1 MIGRNARSKPS
12 TRPHVVAAVLLVL
25 VGLGV
30 AAAIDLTL
38 EHIRVIEAAVTGE
51 DHESW
56 CTVDGTNFDCAEVS
70 RSRWSEHVIPPF
82 RYPVPTSIPPLG
94 FFAGFGALVLLGW
107 LRPGRRGLDAPVVRD
122 QTLAFAWLL
131 LMPAAVIDLLLI
143 YVMKFQLKTWCI
155 VCLGIDV
162 ITLAL
167 IVLTPLARQR
177 GYRGLVGDAV
187 RSVFR
192 HHNWLVFAG
201 IFALTAPLAQKVY
214 SDTLDPIIETGR
226 EQRVQEEKDALE
238 QFVAAFPEMPRVEGL
253 LRGDEPHR
261 GTEGAPFQV
270 VEFADFQCPYCAVA
284 ALEIH
289 ELMGAYPGLIDFA
302 FRHYPLCTD
311 CHPYVK
317 RNMHP
322 EACMAAYALE
332 CAGRYGK
339 YWEMYDSLFTVF
351 AKAASEHTR
360 PTVQNMREIAHFLDI
375 PATEFYYCLEEE
387 AVRDG
392 VVQSVEDGRAAGVRG
407 TPAVF
412 VNGVLIDKGGG
423 SAAYLE
429 RLLRDHLEAEGKPL
443 PAPLLLIE
451 EG

>member
-1 MIGRNARSKPS
+1 
-12 TRPHVVAAVLLVL
+12 VVAVVLLVL
-25 VGLGV
+25 AGLGL
-30 AAAIDLTL
+30 AAAVDLTL
-38 EHIRVIEAAVTGE
+38 EHVRVIEAAITGE

-56 CTVDGTNFDCAEVS
+56 CTVDGTNFDCAKVS
-70 RSRWSEHVIPPF
+70 RSRWSEHPLPIF
-82 RYPVPTSIPPLG
+82 RYPLPTAIPPLG
-94 FFAGFGALVLLGW
+94 FFAGFLALVLLGW
-107 LRPGRRGLDAPVVRD
+107 LRPGRKGLGATVVRD
-122 QTLAFAWLL
+122 QTMAFAWLL
-131 LMPAAVIDLLLI
+131 LLPAAVIDLLLI

-155 VCLGIDV
+155 VCLGIDA

-167 IVLTPLARQR
+167 IVLTPLARER
-177 GYRGLVGDAV
+177 GYRGLFGDAF
-187 RSVFR
+187 RPLFR
-192 HHNWLVFAG
+192 HYNWLVFLA
-201 IFALTAPLAQKVY
+201 IFAAVVPLAQRVY
-214 SDTLDPIIETGR
+214 SATLEPIIEEGR
-226 EQRVQEEKDALE
+226 EQKIQEEKDALE
-238 QFVAAFPEMPRVEGL
+238 AFVEAFPTMPRVDGL

-311 CHPYVK
+311 CHPYVS
-317 RNMHP
+317 RNLHP

-332 CAGRYGK
+332 CAGRHDK

-351 AKAASEHTR
+351 AKASHEGTR
-360 PTVQNMREIAHFLDI
+360 PSVENMREIAHFLEI

-387 AVRDG
+387 EIRDS

-423 SAAYLE
+423 SARYLE
-429 RLLRDHLEAEGKPL
+429 RLLREHLTSAGEPL
-443 PAPLLLIE
+443 PPPLLLID